1 MKTTDN
7 VLKLL
12 ENNTLPISGQQ
23 IADNL
28 HISRTAIWKAIK
40 SLRENGYEIKSKPH
54 VGYLLLDPPML
65 SEAFIRRNLTNK
77 VPLKFELHDSLGST
91 NLRAKELG
99 TLPQTNEPQ
108 IVISDQQTKGY
119 GRYGRSF
126 ASPKQT
132 GIYLSILLQNQ
143 QKHFDAGLL
152 TTATATALCR
162 AIEKKLGV
170 KPGIKWVNDVLW
182 KNKKVSGILTEGITD
197 IETGDLKQVV
207 IGIGINYLTDPD
219 TFTPELQ
226 QRATSLRS
234 AVLAKNVSRNVFI
247 AAFLDEFFNLYP
259 NFNSSSIIQDYR
271 KYCTTLG
278 KRVTITQGSQTTTG
292 TAQNITDTGELVLND
307 GRIFSSGEI
316 TKIRSTQD

>member
-1 MKTTDN
+1 M
-7 VLKLL
+7 
-12 ENNTLPISGQQ
+12 
-23 IADNL
+23 
-28 HISRTAIWKAIK
+28 
-40 SLRENGYEIKSKPH
+40 
-54 VGYLLLDPPML
+54 
-65 SEAFIRRNLTNK
+65 
-77 VPLKFELHDSLGST
+77 
-91 NLRAKELG
+91 
-99 TLPQTNEPQ
+99 
-108 IVISDQQTKGY
+108 
-119 GRYGRSF
+119 
-126 ASPKQT
+126 
-132 GIYLSILLQNQ
+132 
-143 QKHFDAGLL
+143 
-152 TTATATALCR
+152 
-162 AIEKKLGV
+162 
-170 KPGIKWVNDVLW
+170 
-182 KNKKVSGILTEGITD
+182 
-197 IETGDLKQVV
+197 

-259 NFNSSSIIQDYR
+259 NFNSSSFIQDYR

>member
-182 KNKKVSGILTEGITD
+182 KNKKSV
-197 IETGDLKQVV
+197 
-207 IGIGINYLTDPD
+207 
-219 TFTPELQ
+219 
-226 QRATSLRS
+226 
-234 AVLAKNVSRNVFI
+234 
-247 AAFLDEFFNLYP
+247 
-259 NFNSSSIIQDYR
+259 
-271 KYCTTLG
+271 
-278 KRVTITQGSQTTTG
+278 GS
-292 TAQNITDTGELVLND
+292 
-307 GRIFSSGEI
+307 
-316 TKIRSTQD
+316 